1 MAHDVTAM
9 CHACT
14 VCATGKGPPTRAHGK
29 LTKVFASALMDLVA
43 VDILSGLPHADDGS
57 VCILVAVDYFTK
69 WVEAYPLPNEEAATC
84 MMVLFNQFFSRFGF
98 PAQLHSD
105 QGRNFESKLVQE
117 LTKPAGIRRTH
128 TTPFHPQCDG

>member
-1 MAHDVTAM
+1 MAHDVTAV
-9 CHACT
+9 CHTCT

-29 LTKVFASALMDLVA
+29 LTKVFPSAPMDLVA
-43 VDILSGLPHADDGS
+43 VDILSGLPHAENGS

-84 MMVLFNQFFSRFGF
+84 MRVLFNQFFSRFGL

-105 QGRNFESKLVQE
+105 QGRNFES
-117 LTKPAGIRRTH
+117 
-128 TTPFHPQCDG
+128 

>member
-1 MAHDVTAM
+1 
-9 CHACT
+9 
-14 VCATGKGPPTRAHGK
+14 
-29 LTKVFASALMDLVA
+29 LVA

-84 MMVLFNQFFSRFGF
+84 MRVLFNQFFSRFGL

-117 LTKPAGIRRTH
+117 LTKLQVYAAHIPHHFTHSVTDRRKE
-128 TTPFHPQCDG
+128 